1 MEDFKRKELCSLK
14 KDEKVCSTK
23 IFKCFEKFSFILEF
37 LASILL
43 STLIFKFICNYM
55 HFNCVSKTMLVFIV
69 MVSIIILFLVFFN
82 IKKNKKIENVFLSF
96 MIPLGIMYATFVLV
110 YKVPD
115 EQAHAYRAYNI
126 SNFKIIGDTKLQEE
140 SVPTQMRSLEDVA
153 NYYDEYQLL
162 NVKADYA
169 SQSDKE
175 FNVCMT
181 YPPLVYIMPSLT
193 FFVCRML
200 NINILIAIYLA
211 RISNFIMFLFTGWIC
226 LKKIPFGKIAVLVYL
241 FMPMM
246 IHQVASISADAFINC
261 ISLAFVTYVLYLK
274 FENEK
279 FDKKHKIIF
288 ILLAIGLAFTKHIYF
303 PIAFIA
309 LILVFDKKLD
319 KKSKAFII
327 ITMALVTIIAVGWF
341 LFSNVYKDVREYIL
355 VNEVSL
361 TNQLKYILKN
371 PIKFIDI
378 LCSTTFIRGG
388 TYTSQLIGSNL
399 GLLTIKLNNFVIVL
413 YLLLILVSPFLEK
426 HNYALNFKERLL
438 FVIIAVGIFLLILT
452 GLYLSWTL
460 VGKDII
466 DGVQGRYFIPIA
478 ILPLLCLVIR
488 RKNIEIKNVSIYV
501 ASFAFLFNL
510 YAISKII
517 IFFS

>member
-371 PIKFIDI
+371 PIIIGIVLGFISSMLNMKYPAI
-378 LCSTTFIRGG
+378 INKTIESLAQTATPIALICIGAGFEGRKALKKIKPTIIATFIK
-388 TYTSQLIGSNL
+388 LIGLAAVFIPVAVFLGFRNQELVAALIMLASPTTVTSYVMAKSMDNDEVLSSSIIVLTTVLSSITLTGWIFILRAL
-399 GLLTIKLNNFVIVL
+399 GLI
-413 YLLLILVSPFLEK
+413 
-426 HNYALNFKERLL
+426 
-438 FVIIAVGIFLLILT
+438 
-452 GLYLSWTL
+452 
-460 VGKDII
+460 
-466 DGVQGRYFIPIA
+466 
-478 ILPLLCLVIR
+478 
-488 RKNIEIKNVSIYV
+488 
-501 ASFAFLFNL
+501 
-510 YAISKII
+510 
-517 IFFS
+517 